1 MKTLVASASEKDII
15 IMGLTEEGKTFRPSD
30 WADRLCGVLNQFI
43 PVAHREINAHLRY
56 SHFVCTALLD
66 GVKSVVIA
74 GELDSVAPLAYE
86 FGVNFAKNNH
96 LQLVNACFIP
106 EAHKPQV

>member
-15 IMGLTEEGKTFRPSD
+15 IMGITEDGKKFRPSD

-43 PVAHREINAHLRY
+43 PASNREINAHLRY

-74 GELDSVAPLAYE
+74 GELDQVAPLAYQ
-86 FGVNFAKNNH
+86 FGVDFAKNNK
-96 LQLVNACFIP
+96 LQLANACFIP
-106 EAHKPQV
+106 ETKQ